1 MRGDRKMKV
10 LEPNLENL
18 KFAGEKIKEGKL
30 VAIPTETVYGLG
42 ADAFNT
48 EAVAKIF
55 EAKKRPF
62 FDPLIVH
69 IADRD
74 MLDKIAFVE
83 GEKAEKMIK
92 RFWPGPVTMIFKKK
106 ECVPDIITSGLDSV
120 AVRMPSN
127 KYALE
132 IIKNSTGAVAA
143 PSANPFGYLS
153 PTTAQHVA
161 DQLGDS
167 VDYVVDGGKCIVGVE
182 STIIDM
188 TKEIPMVLRPGGL
201 DPALIEEEIGKI
213 EIFNR
218 SVATPTAPGQLP
230 SHYAP
235 RVPLFIVEDFESVK
249 YVKNKAA
256 LLLKSSD
263 TDIEFDKI
271 EILSERG
278 NLVEAASN
286 LFEAL
291 HRLDK
296 SGVDVIYT
304 KRVSDMGIGK
314 AINDR
319 LYKASKK

>member
-1 MRGDRKMKV
+1 MKV
-10 LEPNLENL
+10 LGTNLEDL
-18 KFAGEKIKEGKL
+18 KFAGKKIKEGKL

-92 RFWPGPVTMIFKKK
+92 RFWPGPVTMIFKRK
-106 ECVPDIITSGLDSV
+106 ECVPDIITSGLETV

-153 PTTAQHVA
+153 PTTAEHVA
-161 DQLGDS
+161 DQLGTS
-167 VDYVVDGGKCIVGVE
+167 VDYVVDGGKCMVGVE

-188 TKEIPMVLRPGGL
+188 TRDIPMVLRPGGL
-201 DPALIEEEIGKI
+201 DPALIREEIGEI

-218 SVATPTAPGQLP
+218 STVNPTAPGQLP
-230 SHYAP
+230 NHYAP

-249 YVKNKAA
+249 DIKNKAA
-256 LLLKSSD
+256 LLLSSSD
-263 TDIEFDKI
+263 TDITFDKV
-271 EILSERG
+271 EILSESG
-278 NLVEAASN
+278 NLIEAASN
-286 LFEAL
+286 LFESL
-291 HRLDK
+291 HNLDK
-296 SGVDVIYT
+296 SGVDAIYV
-304 KRVSDMGIGK
+304 KRVADEGIGR